1 MLRHPCLA
9 IAVLLSIAGGMLA
22 PALADDA
29 ADQAELAKKTL
40 NPVANLISLPI
51 QFNYDRGI
59 GPTDDGKKYV
69 VNIQPVIPSSIGP
82 DWNVISRT
90 ILPIIDQDDIL
101 PDGKADASGIG
112 DITQS
117 FFFSPKKPTAQ
128 GWIWGAGPVL
138 LLPTASDDDLGGEKW
153 GLGPTVVALRQ
164 EHGFTYGIL
173 ANHIWSVAG
182 DSDRPDISATFL
194 QPFFSYTTKTFT
206 SFTINT
212 ESTYDWED
220 DEWSVPINFLVSQI
234 LKIGPQPVSLQAG
247 PRYWAESPDTGP
259 EGWGFRFTLTF
270 LFPEITRPALWGCPQ
285 EKARAA

>member
-1 MLRHPCLA
+1 MLRHTCCA
-9 IAVLLSIAGGMLA
+9 IVFLMMIVMVMSC
-22 PALADDA
+22 PVLADDA
-29 ADQAELAKKTL
+29 TDQAELAKKTL

-69 VNIQPVIPSSIGP
+69 LNIQPVIPISIGP

-90 ILPIIDQDDIL
+90 ILPLVDQDDIL
-101 PDGKADASGIG
+101 PDGSADATGIG

-117 FFFSPKKPTAQ
+117 LFFSPKKPTSS
-128 GWIWGAGPVL
+128 GWIWGAGPVI

-153 GLGPTVVALRQ
+153 GLGPTAVALKQ

-182 DSDRPDISATFL
+182 DSDRSDISATFL

-206 SFTINT
+206 SFTVNT

-220 DEWSVPINFLVSQI
+220 DQWSVPINFLVSQI

-247 PRYWAESPDTGP
+247 PRYWADSPDNGP
-259 EGWGFRFTLTF
+259 EGWGFRFTFTL
-270 LFPEITRPALWGCPQ
+270 LFP
-285 EKARAA
+285 K

>member
-1 MLRHPCLA
+1 MLRHTCCA
-9 IAVLLSIAGGMLA
+9 ILVLLTIVMVISC
-22 PALADDA
+22 PVLADDA
-29 ADQAELAKKTL
+29 TDQAELAKKTL
-40 NPVANLISLPI
+40 NPVADLISLPI
-51 QFNYDRGI
+51 QFNYDQRI

-69 VNIQPVIPSSIGP
+69 VNIQPVIPISIGP

-90 ILPIIDQDDIL
+90 ILPIVDQDDIL
-101 PDGKADASGIG
+101 PDGSADASGIG
-112 DITQS
+112 DTIQS

-153 GLGPTVVALRQ
+153 GLGPTAVALRQ

-182 DSDRPDISATFL
+182 DSDRSDISATYL
-194 QPFFSYTTKTFT
+194 QPFFAYTTKTFT

-220 DEWSVPINFLVSQI
+220 DEWSVPINFLVSQV
-234 LKIGPQPVSLQAG
+234 LKIGPQPISLQAG
-247 PRYWAESPDTGP
+247 PRYWADSPDNGP
-259 EGWGFRFTLTF
+259 EGWGFRFTFTL
-270 LFPEITRPALWGCPQ
+270 LFP
-285 EKARAA
+285 K

>member
-1 MLRHPCLA
+1 MV
-9 IAVLLSIAGGMLA
+9 ISA
-22 PALADDA
+22 PALADDT

-40 NPVANLISLPI
+40 NPVADLISLPL

-69 VNIQPVIPSSIGP
+69 LNIQPVIPISIGP

-101 PDGKADASGIG
+101 PDGKADASGLG
-112 DITQS
+112 DTTQS
-117 FFFSPKKPTAQ
+117 FFFSPKKPTAS
-128 GWIWGAGPVL
+128 GWIWGAGPVI
-138 LLPTASDDDLGGEKW
+138 LLPTATDDDLGGEKW
-153 GLGPTVVALRQ
+153 GLGPTAVALKQ

-182 DSDRPDISATFL
+182 DSDRSDISATFL

-220 DEWSVPINFLVSQI
+220 DEWSVPINFLVSQV

-259 EGWGFRFTLTF
+259 EGWGFRFTFTL
-270 LFPEITRPALWGCPQ
+270 LFP
-285 EKARAA
+285 K

>member
-29 ADQAELAKKTL
+29 ADQSELAKKTL
-40 NPVANLISLPI
+40 NPVADLISLPL

-69 VNIQPVIPSSIGP
+69 LNIQPVIPISIGP

-90 ILPIIDQDDIL
+90 ILPIADQEDIL
-101 PDGKADASGIG
+101 PGGRADASGIG

-138 LLPTASDDDLGGEKW
+138 LLPTATDNDLGGEKW
-153 GLGPTVVALRQ
+153 GLGP
-164 EHGFTYGIL
+164 YGGG
-173 ANHIWSVAG
+173 A
-182 DSDRPDISATFL
+182 
-194 QPFFSYTTKTFT
+194 
-206 SFTINT
+206 
-212 ESTYDWED
+212 
-220 DEWSVPINFLVSQI
+220 
-234 LKIGPQPVSLQAG
+234 QAG
-247 PRYWAESPDTGP
+247 ARVHLRHPGQSYLVGCRGQRSVGYQRHLSPAVFSPTPRRRLPLSPSIPSRRTIGRTMN
-259 EGWGFRFTLTF
+259 GRSRLTF
-270 LFPEITRPALWGCPQ
+270 WS
-285 EKARAA
+285 ARF

>member
-9 IAVLLSIAGGMLA
+9 IAVLLTIAGGMLA

-40 NPVANLISLPI
+40 NPVADLISLPI

-69 VNIQPVIPSSIGP
+69 VNIQPVIPISIGP

-90 ILPIIDQDDIL
+90 ILPLVDQDDIL

-112 DITQS
+112 DTTQS
-117 FFFSPKKPTAQ
+117 FFFSPKKPTAR

-153 GLGPTVVALRQ
+153 GLGPTAVALRQ

-182 DSDRPDISATFL
+182 DSDRSDISSTFL

-220 DEWSVPINFLVSQI
+220 DEWSVPVNFLVSQV
-234 LKIGPQPVSLQAG
+234 LKIGPQPISLQAG
-247 PRYWAESPDTGP
+247 PRYWADSPDNGP

-270 LFPEITRPALWGCPQ
+270 LFP
-285 EKARAA
+285 K

>member
-1 MLRHPCLA
+1 MLRHTCCAILGLLA
-9 IAVLLSIAGGMLA
+9 IVMVMSC
-22 PALADDA
+22 PAWADDA
-29 ADQAELAKKTL
+29 TDQAELAKKTL
-40 NPVANLISLPI
+40 NPVADLISLPI

-69 VNIQPVIPSSIGP
+69 VNIQPVIPISIGP

-101 PDGKADASGIG
+101 PDGSADATGIG

-117 FFFSPKKPTAQ
+117 FFFSPKKPTSQ

-153 GLGPTVVALRQ
+153 GLGPTAVALRQ

-182 DSDRPDISATFL
+182 DSDRSDISATYL
-194 QPFFSYTTKTFT
+194 QPFFS
-206 SFTINT
+206 
-212 ESTYDWED
+212 
-220 DEWSVPINFLVSQI
+220 
-234 LKIGPQPVSLQAG
+234 
-247 PRYWAESPDTGP
+247 
-259 EGWGFRFTLTF
+259 
-270 LFPEITRPALWGCPQ
+270 
-285 EKARAA
+285 